1 MRLIDA
7 DAMIEKLD
15 GLFEEP
21 KGTEDFMTIGYDH
34 GIGEAIALAKGQPTI
49 DAVEVVRCKDCRY
62 YYRHEFFGKPYFTCD
77 IANQY
82 MTGDIIGVGFEPPED
97 WYCAD
102 GERKGEE

>member
-1 MRLIDA
+1 MSEYIVR
-7 DAMIEKLD
+7 ET
-15 GLFEEP
+15 GYP
-21 KGTEDFMTIGYDH
+21 GTIKQEIVQ
-34 GIGEAIALAKGQPTI
+34 EL
-49 DAVEVVRCKDCRY
+49 VRCKDCRY

-102 GERKGEE
+102 GERRDDE